1 MPRMYILWNSLD
13 ERAGLDDILDELV
26 GLDDILDERL
36 DLTTF

>member
-1 MPRMYILWNSLD
+1 MYILWNSLD